1 MKMQLSELKT
11 RLDPIIVEDE
21 KLQLLLDDAIAFVE
35 TTCNRKFSLGDFPR
49 QLAPIITKYVR
60 YELEHDAT
68 VKSESIGG
76 MSQTFTSK
84 DELTNQ
90 LVNDLSYTGLRR
102 VRFTPF
108 GGR

>member
-1 MKMQLSELKT
+1 MQLSELKT
-11 RLDPIIVEDE
+11 RLEPIVIEDA

-35 TTCNRKFSLGDFPR
+35 TVCNRKFSLDNFPK
-49 QLAPIITKYVR
+49 QLSPIITKYVR

-76 MSQTFTSK
+76 MSQTFTSR

-90 LVNDLSYTGLRR
+90 LVDDLSYTGLRR
-102 VRFTPF
+102 VRFVPF